1 MFLRKLTVIVLP
13 LAMVLVLCLLMP
25 LLLADWYFG
34 GLATGILLGVSLGLL
49 LPLAGATR
57 LREPFAWLLF
67 IPSIILLLILLYQ
80 FLARGETGI
89 GKTIP
94 VLRLL
99 DVSAM
104 PGTGPSGL
112 IVAVESAFAAY
123 MRTYSIRTGR
133 GI

>member
-1 MFLRKLTVIVLP
+1 MFLRKLTVIVMP

-25 LLLADWYFG
+25 LLFTDWFFG
-34 GLATGILLGVSLGLL
+34 GLATGILLGVSLALL

-67 IPSIILLLILLYQ
+67 IPAIILLLILLYQ
-80 FLARGETGI
+80 FLSRGENGI
-89 GKTIP
+89 GKTVPI
-94 VLRLL
+94 LHLF
-99 DVSAM
+99 DVSSL
-104 PGTGPSGL
+104 PSNGTSGL

-123 MRTYSIRTGR
+123 MTTFSIRTGK